1 MLLLDLIAEQKI
13 AEAIA
18 RGDFDDLPNRGRPLD
33 LDDDPLLPEDLR
45 MAYRILKNAGFVPPE
60 VQALREIGQLE
71 NLIVRLEEGE
81 QRAVALKKLD
91 LLRLRLSE
99 RRGSRRNLQ
108 LEEAYYRK
116 LLDRLA

>member
-13 AEAIA
+13 AEAMA
-18 RGDFDDLPNRGRPLD
+18 HGEFDDLPTQGRPLE
-33 LDDDPLLPEDLR
+33 LEDDTLVPEDLR
-45 MAYRILKNAGFVPPE
+45 MAYRILRNAGFVPPE
-60 VQALREIGQLE
+60 VQALQEIGQLE
-71 NLIVRLEEGE
+71 RLIARLEEGE

-99 RRGSRRNLQ
+99 RRRSARNLE